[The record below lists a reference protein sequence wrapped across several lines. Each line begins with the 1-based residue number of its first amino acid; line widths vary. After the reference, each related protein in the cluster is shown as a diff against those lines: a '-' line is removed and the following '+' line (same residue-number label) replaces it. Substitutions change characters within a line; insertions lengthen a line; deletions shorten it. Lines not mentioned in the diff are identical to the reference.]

1 MIIEGHSCEL
11 RSSVLTLGISWGNL
25 NIQKTG
31 TGIHAIK

>member
-1 MIIEGHSCEL
+1 MPKNRNALCILGIL
-11 RSSVLTLGISWGNL
+11 VLGISWDNL